1 MQPNEYQYLAKRTLI
16 DAPDFEI
23 GDNDFMIVWN
33 ALGLAGEAGEITESV
48 KKGILHQHGL
58 DREKMKKEL
67 GDALWYI
74 SALCTKLGLS
84 LEEVMIANIEK
95 LKTRYPDGYNS
106 TDSIKR
112 IDVVSDSGLRFT

>member
-33 ALGLAGEAGEITESV
+33 ALGLAGEAGEIAESV
-48 KKGILHQHGL
+48 KKGVLHQHGL

-67 GDALWYI
+67 GDALWYLA
-74 SALCTKLGLS
+74 ALCTKLDLT
-84 LEEVMIANIEK
+84 LEDVMQANIDK
-95 LKTRYPDGYNS
+95 LRIRYPDGYNS
-106 TDSIKR
+106 ADSIKR